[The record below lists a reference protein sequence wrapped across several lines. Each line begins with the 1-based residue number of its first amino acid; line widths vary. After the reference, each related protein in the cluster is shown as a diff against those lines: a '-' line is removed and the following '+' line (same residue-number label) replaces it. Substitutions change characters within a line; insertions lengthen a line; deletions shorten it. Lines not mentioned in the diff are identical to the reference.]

1 MPIPPTY
8 ADIDPELIDILI
20 KKERE
25 EQKEQEKR
33 EEAQKQ
39 PFLQL
44 PMPVPPPNYEKP
56 IKKENSDKIII
67 IDI

>member
-1 MPIPPTY
+1 MPIPPAY

-25 EQKEQEKR
+25 EQNGATER
-33 EEAQKQ
+33 

-44 PMPVPPPNYEKP
+44 PMPEAPPNYKKQP
-56 IKKENSDKIII
+56 KKENNDEIII

>member
-25 EQKEQEKR
+25 EQKER
-33 EEAQKQ
+33 EEAHKQ

-44 PMPVPPPNYEKP
+44 PMPNLPQKPVNLPPKPEK
-56 IKKENSDKIII
+56 NGNNNVII
-67 IDI
+67 IDL

>member
-1 MPIPPTY
+1 MPIPPIY
-8 ADIDPELIDILI
+8 DDIDLELINILI

-25 EQKEQEKR
+25 V
-33 EEAQKQ
+33 QKQ

-44 PMPVPPPNYEKP
+44 PMLDPPLNYEKEP
-56 IKKENSDKIII
+56 KKENNDNIII

>member
-8 ADIDPELIDILI
+8 ADKDPELIDILI

-25 EQKEQEKR
+25 EQKER
-33 EEAQKQ
+33 EEAHKQ

-44 PMPVPPPNYEKP
+44 PMPEPPPYYEKEP
-56 IKKENSDKIII
+56 KKENNDEIII
-67 IDI
+67 IDL

>member
-1 MPIPPTY
+1 MPSPPTY

-25 EQKEQEKR
+25 ERKERKER

-44 PMPVPPPNYEKP
+44 PMPEPPPNYEKEP
-56 IKKENSDKIII
+56 KKENNDEIII
-67 IDI
+67 IDL